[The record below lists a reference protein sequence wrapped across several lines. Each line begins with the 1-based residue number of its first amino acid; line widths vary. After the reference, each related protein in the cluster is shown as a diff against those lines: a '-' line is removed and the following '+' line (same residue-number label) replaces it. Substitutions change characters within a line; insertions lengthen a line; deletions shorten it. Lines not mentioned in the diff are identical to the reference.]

1 MILQLP
7 FLWAFYKVL
16 SVAIEMRGSHW
27 LWVTDLSQPESLAI
41 HLLPILLVV
50 TQFAMQRMTPQ
61 PGVDPAQ
68 AKMMM
73 FMPLMFGYMFYFA
86 SAGLVLYW
94 LTGNVVGIVQQWL
107 LNKTMPAAPVT
118 APAPIK
124 KGRKKTLAQ
133 KKYTV
138 ADTGPR
144 IDEFL
149 KNVFKLA
156 GFQLAFTVAEG
167 ETPHPDF
174 ENPDLMVRFTGADV
188 DLLLGNKAELLLAL
202 EQLTMEAI
210 GMAPEEHSRIC
221 FDANDRR
228 ILRIEELRMSAQAA
242 SERVKKSRQPFHFS
256 PMNSRERRILHL
268 ALRDETDVR
277 SESVG
282 EGPIRQ
288 VVIVPAEMKTLPE
301 PVIPPKPR
309 PELDSTG
316 GRPGG
321 FRDRGRGGRDGD
333 RRGGPPSRGGPRGP
347 RRDHR

>member
-1 MILQLP
+1 
-7 FLWAFYKVL
+7 
-16 SVAIEMRGSHW
+16 
-27 LWVTDLSQPESLAI
+27 
-41 HLLPILLVV
+41 
-50 TQFAMQRMTPQ
+50 
-61 PGVDPAQ
+61 
-68 AKMMM
+68 
-73 FMPLMFGYMFYFA
+73 
-86 SAGLVLYW
+86 
-94 LTGNVVGIVQQWL
+94 
-107 LNKTMPAAPVT
+107 
-118 APAPIK
+118 
-124 KGRKKTLAQ
+124 LAQ

-144 IDEFL
+144 IEQFL
-149 KNVFKLA
+149 NHILKLA
-156 GFQLAFTVAEG
+156 GFQLAFKVAEG

-202 EQLTMEAI
+202 EHLTMEAI

-228 ILRIEELRMSAQAA
+228 ILRIEELRMSAQTAA
-242 SERVKKSRQPFHFS
+242 DRVKKSRQPFHFS

-288 VVIVPAEMKTLPE
+288 VVIVPSELKTLPE
-301 PVIPPKPR
+301 PVIPPRPR
-309 PELDSTG
+309 PEMDSSG
-316 GRPGG
+316 GRPG

-333 RRGGPPSRGGPRGP
+333 RRGGPPRGGSRGP
-347 RRDHR
+347 RRDFR

>member
-1 MILQLP
+1 
-7 FLWAFYKVL
+7 
-16 SVAIEMRGSHW
+16 
-27 LWVTDLSQPESLAI
+27 
-41 HLLPILLVV
+41 
-50 TQFAMQRMTPQ
+50 
-61 PGVDPAQ
+61 
-68 AKMMM
+68 
-73 FMPLMFGYMFYFA
+73 
-86 SAGLVLYW
+86 
-94 LTGNVVGIVQQWL
+94 
-107 LNKTMPAAPVT
+107 
-118 APAPIK
+118 
-124 KGRKKTLAQ
+124 LAQ

-138 ADTGPR
+138 AETGPR
-144 IDEFL
+144 IEEFL
-149 KNVFKLA
+149 NHVFKLA
-156 GFQLAFTVAEG
+156 GFQLSFTVAEG

-174 ENPDLMVRFTGADV
+174 ENPDLMVRFTGPDV

-268 ALRDETDVR
+268 ALRDEMDVR

-288 VVIVPAEMKTLPE
+288 VVIVPVEMKTLPE

-347 RRDHR
+347 RRDFR

>member
-1 MILQLP
+1 
-7 FLWAFYKVL
+7 
-16 SVAIEMRGSHW
+16 
-27 LWVTDLSQPESLAI
+27 
-41 HLLPILLVV
+41 
-50 TQFAMQRMTPQ
+50 
-61 PGVDPAQ
+61 
-68 AKMMM
+68 
-73 FMPLMFGYMFYFA
+73 
-86 SAGLVLYW
+86 
-94 LTGNVVGIVQQWL
+94 
-107 LNKTMPAAPVT
+107 
-118 APAPIK
+118 
-124 KGRKKTLAQ
+124 LAQ

-144 IDEFL
+144 IEQFL
-149 KNVFKLA
+149 NHILKLA
-156 GFQLAFTVAEG
+156 GFQLAFKVAEG

-202 EQLTMEAI
+202 EHLTMEAI

-228 ILRIEELRMSAQAA
+228 ILRIEELRMSAQTAA
-242 SERVKKSRQPFHFS
+242 ERVKKSRQPFHFS

-288 VVIVPAEMKTLPE
+288 VVIVPAELKTLPE
-301 PVIPPKPR
+301 PVIPPRPR
-309 PELDSTG
+309 PEMDSTG
-316 GRPGG
+316 GRPG

-333 RRGGPPSRGGPRGP
+333 RRGGPPRGGSRGP
-347 RRDHR
+347 RRDFR

>member
-1 MILQLP
+1 
-7 FLWAFYKVL
+7 
-16 SVAIEMRGSHW
+16 
-27 LWVTDLSQPESLAI
+27 
-41 HLLPILLVV
+41 
-50 TQFAMQRMTPQ
+50 
-61 PGVDPAQ
+61 
-68 AKMMM
+68 
-73 FMPLMFGYMFYFA
+73 
-86 SAGLVLYW
+86 
-94 LTGNVVGIVQQWL
+94 
-107 LNKTMPAAPVT
+107 
-118 APAPIK
+118 
-124 KGRKKTLAQ
+124 LAQ

-144 IDEFL
+144 IEQFL
-149 KNVFKLA
+149 NHILKLA
-156 GFQLAFTVAEG
+156 GFQLTFKVAEG

-202 EQLTMEAI
+202 EHLTMEAI

-228 ILRIEELRMSAQAA
+228 ILRIEELRMSAQTAA
-242 SERVKKSRQPFHFS
+242 DRVKKSRQPFHFS

-288 VVIVPAEMKTLPE
+288 VVIVPSELKTLPE
-301 PVIPPKPR
+301 PVIPPRPR
-309 PELDSTG
+309 PEMDSSG
-316 GRPGG
+316 GRPG

-333 RRGGPPSRGGPRGP
+333 RRGGPPRGGSRGP
-347 RRDHR
+347 RRDFR